1 MKMVRK
7 LHIILYVCLSSGILL
22 GSCAKELNQY
32 YNPKGSLDKNIVEV
46 LEADGRF
53 SLFVKMIDKTSLR
66 KTLGASAMYTCL
78 APKDEQVTT
87 YLSKLGYS
95 GVESVPDAVL
105 RRYINYHF
113 INGMYYEYDI
123 NKLYN
128 SATSLINKSRA
139 TNFTTRTEG
148 TIPGKRIRLFSGSFL
163 QAQQDDY
170 MTLYGTPDGDKKFLI
185 EGIVIAEP
193 DKDASNGVI
202 HVLGAPLEIAPRTD
216 EALASDP
223 QTSIFSSWIEKHVQF
238 ELGEKDEF
246 GWVDTTLYKSFSFGR
261 NLANES
267 VLSTVLAPTDDA
279 IRAYFQ
285 PYLQY
290 IDNTIDSVPRRV
302 MYTLIRSALIENLW
316 YKSDLKRLNPDWKS
330 ISGYSRMIVDVPSI
344 ISGSLRAS
352 NSFIYKVNKLIE
364 SPEMSSVAGGVY
376 LRYKKYS
383 QWYWMFLSAGLSEGL
398 FDWQYY
404 QHSPKTVLIQ
414 SDEVWGFPL
423 AEDMLEADRLYRVQ
437 QCKAGIF
444 NIDVRAD
451 GGFRKKFYPT
461 NFGYILYDNGKF
473 FDYTGNSVNLV
484 APTPEWEASNGAIYG
499 IDGFLKPLDKLN
511 DTITVYNLM
520 KRDPE
525 LSLYISALDRSG
537 IASQLQLTGFFTYSV
552 IAPRNAAITA
562 AGINVA
568 TLNATELRSFVQTYI
583 IPNRYIFTDGDF
595 NGQIANKNGELLTVG
610 GQWETF
616 GITNTAGKTVRP
628 VAANTQGSN
637 GVIHKINSVF

>member
-1 MKMVRK
+1 MKMVIK
-7 LHIILYVCLSSGILL
+7 LHIILYVCLFCTVLL
-22 GSCAKELNQY
+22 SSCAKELNQY
-32 YNPKGSLDKNIVEV
+32 YDPKGSLDKNIVEV

-53 SLFVKMIDKTSLR
+53 SLFVKMIDKAGLR
-66 KTLGASAMYTCL
+66 KTLGSSAMYTCL
-78 APKDEQVTT
+78 APNDQQVNA
-87 YLSKLGYS
+87 YMSKLGYS
-95 GVESVPDAVL
+95 SVEAVPQNVL
-105 RRYINYHF
+105 RRYVNYHF
-113 INGMYYEYDI
+113 INGMYYEYDL
-123 NKLYN
+123 NKLYS
-128 SATSLINKSRA
+128 SATSLINRSRA

-148 TIPGKRIRLFSGSFL
+148 NNPGKRIRLFSGSFL
-163 QAQQDDY
+163 QTQQEDY
-170 MTLYGTPDGDKKFLI
+170 ATLYGTPESGKNFLI
-185 EGIVIAEP
+185 EGISIAEP
-193 DKDASNGVI
+193 DMDASNGVI
-202 HVLGAPLEIAPRTD
+202 HVLGAPLDIAPRTD

-223 QTSIFSSWIEKHVQF
+223 ETSIFSSWIEKHVQF

-267 VLSTVLAPTDDA
+267 VLSTILAPTNDA
-279 IRAYFQ
+279 IRQYFQ

-302 MYTLIRSALIENLW
+302 MYTLIRSAIIENLW
-316 YKSDLKRLNPDWKS
+316 YKGDLKRLDPDWKS
-330 ISGYSRMIVDVPSI
+330 ISGYSRMIADVPSI
-344 ISGSLRAS
+344 ISGSVRSS

-364 SPEMSSVAGGVY
+364 SPEMSSVVGGVY
-376 LRYKKYS
+376 LKYKKFS
-383 QWYWMFLSAGLSEGL
+383 QWYWMFLNAGLSDGL

-423 AEDMLEADRLYRVQ
+423 AEDMLDVDRLYRVQ

-473 FDYTGNSVNLV
+473 YDYTGNSVNLV
-484 APTPEWEASNGAIYG
+484 SPAPEWEASNGAIYG

-520 KRDPE
+520 KKDPE
-525 LSLYISALDRSG
+525 FSLYISALDRSG
-537 IASQLQLTGFFTYSV
+537 IASQLQLTGFFTYTV

-568 TLNATELRSFVQTYI
+568 TLNATDLRNFVQSYI

-595 NGQIANKNGELLTVG
+595 NGQIANKNGELLNIG

-616 GITNTAGKTVRP
+616 GVTNTAGRTVRP
-628 VAANTQGSN
+628 VVSNTQGSN